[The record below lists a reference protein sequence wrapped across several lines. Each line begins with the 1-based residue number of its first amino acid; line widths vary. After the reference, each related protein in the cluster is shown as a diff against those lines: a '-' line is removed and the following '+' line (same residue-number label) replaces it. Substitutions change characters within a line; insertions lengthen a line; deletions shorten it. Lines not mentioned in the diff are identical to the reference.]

1 MLFLMASISAV
12 WATLLAPISFCK
24 ASISSEHPQVGD
36 GELSSPGTSA
46 APTLLTTQKAESNL
60 SRRAPLGSA
69 AFFGC
74 EYLAMRGE

>member
-1 MLFLMASISAV
+1 MRFSMASIAAV
-12 WATLLAPISFCK
+12 WATLLAPISSCK

-36 GELSSPGTSA
+36 GELSGPGTSA
-46 APTLLTTQKAESNL
+46 APTLTQKAESNL

-74 EYLAMRGE
+74 EYLA